1 MYELYSRRIKNREG
15 EPEVYEYDSF
25 CQSFRNQMF
34 YVLSDVF
41 DFCAEKGFHDAW
53 EVLHDSFARELGVKT
68 LGSNYASGKL
78 NVEVFAQKS
87 SDKDFLDLLDYA
99 FNMVSLIRGVN
110 VPYALCEEK
119 QERINRAF
127 QELNYRF
134 KQHNLGYEFVDDKL
148 IRKDNELLHQETIKP
163 ALKLLIE
170 TGFEG
175 AEQEF
180 LDAFE
185 HRRKGENKDAIL
197 DALKS
202 FESTMKAI
210 CDGMGYSYGPAKSTA
225 KELIAILENNG
236 FFPAYMNNHMTSL
249 RTSLESGLP
258 TMRNKNAGHGQGSS
272 VVNVSDEFT
281 EYALNLAATNIVLLT
296 KIYATKKA
304 RGAEDAD

>member
-25 CQSFRNQMF
+25 CQPFRNQIF

-41 DFCAEKGFHDAW
+41 DFYKEKGLHDAW
-53 EVLHDSFARELGVKT
+53 DVLHDSFARELGVKT
-68 LGSNYASGKL
+68 LDSCFASGKH
-78 NVEVFAQKS
+78 NVEVFVQKS
-87 SDKDFLDLLDYA
+87 SDRDFLDFLDYA
-99 FNMVSLIRGVN
+99 FNMISRMRN
-110 VPYALCEEK
+110 VTPPYALYEDS
-119 QERINRAF
+119 QEQINNAF
-127 QELNYRF
+127 RELNYRF

-210 CDGMGYSYGPAKSTA
+210 CDGMGYSYDPAKSTA
-225 KELIAILENNG
+225 KELITILENNG
-236 FFPAYMNNHMTSL
+236 FYPAYMNNHMTSL

-258 TMRNKNAGHGQGSS
+258 TMRNKNVGHGQGAT

-296 KIYATKKA
+296 KIYATKKV

>member
-1 MYELYSRRIKNREG
+1 MYELYSRRIKNAQG
-15 EPEVYEYDSF
+15 EPDVYEYDSF
-25 CQSFRNQMF
+25 PQAFRNQMF
-34 YVLSDVF
+34 YVLTDVF
-41 DFCAEKGFHDAW
+41 SFFEKQGKRGGWD
-53 EVLHDSFARELGVKT
+53 VLHDGFAREIGLKT
-68 LGSNYASGKL
+68 LSPHGGSGR
-78 NVEVFAQKS
+78 QKIEYFIARS
-87 SDKDFLDLLDYA
+87 SEKDFLDFLDFSFSCVSRLKNVSVYA
-99 FNMVSLIRGVN
+99 PDSEKIGV
-110 VPYALCEEK
+110 
-119 QERINRAF
+119 ISHAF
-127 QELNYRF
+127 YEMNYRF

-163 ALKLLIE
+163 ALKLLIK

-210 CDGMGYSYGPAKSTA
+210 CDGMGYSYDPAKSTA
-225 KELIAILENNG
+225 KELITILENNG
-236 FFPAYMNNHMTSL
+236 FYPAYMNNHMTSL

-258 TMRNKNAGHGQGSS
+258 TMRNKNAGHGQGA
-272 VVNVSDEFT
+272 VVLNVSDEFA

-296 KIYATKKA
+296 KIYAMKK
-304 RGAEDAD
+304 GGGTEDAD